1 MIGDAAQ
8 YQELVTLYG
17 SYGDD
22 ELIEMGRG
30 MADLNGDGAGG
41 SQGRADATGLKI
53 AAAARAG

>member
-22 ELIEMGRG
+22 ELLELAARDGRP
-30 MADLNGDGAGG
+30 DGDGAGG
-41 SQGRADATGLKI
+41 FEV
-53 AAAARAG
+53 